1 MSSTALWRP
10 TVRAN
15 ATICPASLEARKRR
29 DEEGKALAQVEA
41 FDAHDEKNKAL
52 PPGKAPPL
60 LEPAVQAYSTM
71 VLQEV

>member
-1 MSSTALWRP
+1 M
-10 TVRAN
+10 
-15 ATICPASLEARKRR
+15 EARKRR

-60 LEPAVQAYSTM
+60 LEPAVQAYSTI